1 MPEFTDLSQL
11 TEPMKIAGSKTGM
24 TKQVPITMTEW
35 DVAFFAEI
43 NTVPKPFLTC
53 WDDIGRR
60 IQKYTIPKHLDC
72 ITPNDPEDFY
82 RLTDM
87 AQYFVLVGHVNAK
100 ALWGK
105 LTAVAGIKVP
115 APGFSDATSGELLE
129 AHEYVKSL
137 GVTREASQ
145 YNAIGLVGP
154 WLRDGDFARIAV
166 TPN

>member
-1 MPEFTDLSQL
+1 MPEFTDLSNR
-11 TEPMKIAGSKTGM
+11 TEPMKIAGSTTGM
-24 TKQVPITMTEW
+24 KRQVPITMSDD
-35 DVAFFAEI
+35 DVAFFAEV
-43 NTVPKPFLTC
+43 NAVPKPFLTC
-53 WDDIGRR
+53 WDEIARR
-60 IQKYTIPKHLDC
+60 IQKYTIPKQLEC
-72 ITPNDPEDFY
+72 VTPNDDAFDS
-82 RLTDM
+82 LTDM
-87 AQYFVLVGHVNAK
+87 AQYFVLVGHVNSN

-105 LTAVAGIKVP
+105 LTVVAGTKVP

-129 AHEYVKSL
+129 AHEFVKSL

>member
-1 MPEFTDLSQL
+1 MQDFSAL
-11 TEPMKIAGSKTGM
+11 TEQVKIAGSRTGM
-24 TKQVPITMTEW
+24 TKAVPISMSDDDTM
-35 DVAFFAEI
+35 FFAEV
-43 NTVPKPFLTC
+43 NGCPKPFLTC
-53 WDDIGRR
+53 WSEIGRR
-60 IQKYTIPKHLDC
+60 IQKYTVPKQLEC
-72 ITPNDPEDFY
+72 ITPNDEAFDS
-82 RLTDM
+82 LTEL

-105 LTAVAGIKVP
+105 LTAVAGTKVP
-115 APGFSDATSGELLE
+115 APGFSETTSGELLE
-129 AHEYVKSL
+129 AHEFVKSL